1 MEEKNYREI
10 DLPSYIIHIDK
21 QNYNISQ
28 IISKKDNKKFM
39 NKEFE
44 NEDISKLIFELIS
57 SRLASE
63 NMIHDLEN
71 ERDAYKNGMF
81 KKDEEIEDLL
91 TKLSTVETFLEE
103 NRGKLE

>member
-1 MEEKNYREI
+1 MEKKKYREI
-10 DLPSYIIHIDK
+10 DLPSYTIHIDK
-21 QNYNISQ
+21 QNYKITQ
-28 IISKKDNKKFM
+28 ITSKKDNKKFM

-71 ERDAYKNGMF
+71 ERDTYKNNMF
-81 KKDEEIEDLL
+81 EKDEEIEDLL
-91 TKLSTVETFLEE
+91 TKLSRVETFLEE

>member
-1 MEEKNYREI
+1 MEKKNYREI
-10 DLPSYIIHIDK
+10 DLSSYIIHIDK
-21 QNYNISQ
+21 QNYNIAQ
-28 IISKKDNKKFM
+28 ITSKKDNKKFM

-71 ERDAYKNGMF
+71 ERDTYKKSVF
-81 KKDEEIEDLL
+81 EKDEEIEDLL
-91 TKLSTVETFLEE
+91 TKLNKVETFLEE

>member
-10 DLPSYIIHIDK
+10 ALPNFNIHIDK

-28 IISKKDNKKFM
+28 ITSKKDNKKFM

>member
-1 MEEKNYREI
+1 MEKKNYRKI
-10 DLPSYIIHIDK
+10 DLSSYIIHIDK
-21 QNYNISQ
+21 QNYNIAQ
-28 IISKKDNKKFM
+28 ITSKKDNKKFM

-71 ERDAYKNGMF
+71 ERDTYKKSVF
-81 KKDEEIEDLL
+81 EKDEEIEDLL
-91 TKLSTVETFLEE
+91 TKLNKVETFLEE

>member
-1 MEEKNYREI
+1 MEKKNYREI
-10 DLPSYIIHIDK
+10 DLPSYTIHIDK
-21 QNYNISQ
+21 QNFNISQ
-28 IISKKDNKKFM
+28 ITSKKDNKKFM

-44 NEDISKLIFELIS
+44 NKDISKLIFELIS

-71 ERDAYKNGMF
+71 ERDTYKNNMF
-81 KKDEEIEDLL
+81 EKDEEIEDLL
-91 TKLSTVETFLEE
+91 TKLSRVETFLEE

>member
-1 MEEKNYREI
+1 MEKKNYREI
-10 DLPSYIIHIDK
+10 DLPSYTIHIDK
-21 QNYNISQ
+21 QNYNIAQ

-63 NMIHDLEN
+63 NIIHDLEN
-71 ERDAYKNGMF
+71 ERDTYNNNMF
-81 KKDEEIEDLL
+81 EKDEEIEDLL
-91 TKLSTVETFLEE
+91 TKLSRVETFLEE

>member
-1 MEEKNYREI
+1 MEKKNYREI
-10 DLPSYIIHIDK
+10 DLPSYTIHIDK
-21 QNYNISQ
+21 QNFNISQ
-28 IISKKDNKKFM
+28 ITSKKDNKKFM

-71 ERDAYKNGMF
+71 ERDTYKNNMF
-81 KKDEEIEDLL
+81 EKDEEIEDLL
-91 TKLSTVETFLEE
+91 TKLSRVETFLEE

>member
-28 IISKKDNKKFM
+28 ITSKKDNKKFM